1 MSFVDTD
8 VLIANAF
15 LRDVDYVHELI
26 ALVEDTPKADVVKVT
41 RCKDCIAWNPFG
53 RCGHSGRINNGPN
66 SYCDRGTR
74 KDDLR
79 L

>member
-1 MSFVDTD
+1 MSFIDTD

-26 ALVEDTPKADVVKVT
+26 ALVEDTPKDDVVKVT
-41 RCKDCIAWNPFG
+41 RCKDCIAYEYG
-53 RCGHSGRINNGPN
+53 VRCKHSGRVQPGPN
-66 SYCDRGTR
+66 SYCDRGTP

>member
-53 RCGHSGRINNGPN
+53 RCGHSGRIVRGPN
-66 SYCDRGTR
+66 GFCDQGTP